1 MFHHHKTCTI
11 VHDDFHLHHHLH
23 HLHHLHH
30 HVHNDF
36 QPFPCSTLAHQL
48 NLSRPW
54 AFPLCARH
62 GHHHHHHHRH
72 HHRCHHRHHHYH
84 GQGQCLYVP
93 DSIEEAE
100 PIDNFPK
107 QKLNLVSDLWTILSL
122 TAGQIY
128 HHQILQLDQNPGFF
142 QIFHFSGNSVML
154 EIWLCLVGR
163 WPDVNLRIRETVVRG
178 Q

>member
-1 MFHHHKTCTI
+1 MLVRVSNANVKANRFYHHKKCTT

-62 GHHHHHHHRH
+62 GHHHHHRH

-84 GQGQCLYVP
+84 GQGHCLYVP

-107 QKLNLVSDLWTILSL
+107 TKVELGFRSLNHLVTHCRANISPPNTSAWSKSW
-122 TAGQIY
+122 
-128 HHQILQLDQNPGFF
+128 
-142 QIFHFSGNSVML
+142 IFPNFSF
-154 EIWLCLVGR
+154 
-163 WPDVNLRIRETVVRG
+163 
-178 Q
+178 